1 MIALDTNVLVRFLV
15 EDDARQSAAAAA
27 LVERAVQSNDALYV
41 SGIVLCE
48 TVGVLTGSYGVPRLD
63 IVKTLQDLLRA
74 KHLTFDNPDRL
85 ARAVDSFAIGRGDF
99 ADYVI
104 REDAFAAGCS
114 SIATFDRDL
123 LRETG
128 FERP

>member
-15 EDDARQSAAAAA
+15 EDDARQSAAAAV
-27 LVERAVQSNDALYV
+27 LIERAVQSNDALYV

-48 TVGVLTGSYGVPRLD
+48 TVWVLTGSYRVPRLD
-63 IVKTLQDLLRA
+63 VVKTLQDLLRA

>member
-15 EDDARQSAAAAA
+15 EDDERQSAAAAA

-48 TVGVLTGSYGVPRLD
+48 TVWVLTGNYRVPRLD
-63 IVKTLQDLLRA
+63 VVKTLQDLLRA
-74 KHLTFDNPDRL
+74 KHLTFDNPDGL

-104 REDAFAAGCS
+104 REDAIAAGCS